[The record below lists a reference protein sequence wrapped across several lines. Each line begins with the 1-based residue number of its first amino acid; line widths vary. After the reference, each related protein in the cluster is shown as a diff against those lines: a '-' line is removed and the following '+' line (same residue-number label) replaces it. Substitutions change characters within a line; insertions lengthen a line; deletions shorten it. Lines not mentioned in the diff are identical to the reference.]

1 MAITRYQPR
10 SFLSELQNELNRFFE
25 PGSFPLRDGDNGL
38 SASDWVPSVD
48 IKENEKEFFIHAD
61 VPGVKA
67 DDIDVSMENGILTIK
82 GHRESETQQEKEN
95 YRRVERFSGTFLRR
109 FTLPDTVDPDGVT
122 AKTQDGV
129 LEIRVPK
136 SSKAQPRRI
145 TVE

>member
-1 MAITRYQPR
+1 M
-10 SFLSELQNELNRFFE
+10 
-25 PGSFPLRDGDNGL
+25 
-38 SASDWVPSVD
+38 
-48 IKENEKEFFIHAD
+48 
-61 VPGVKA
+61 PGVKA